1 MGGPPPP
8 PPPAGSLP
16 SRPAK
21 GEAKDRSALLSD
33 ITKGT
38 RLKKAVTNDRS
49 APLISGGVKSAAP
62 PVAGAP
68 PVPGMPK
75 PPSGLAPPAPSAN
88 RLRSSSESG
97 GGGDSGTSTAP
108 QLAGLFAGGMPK
120 LRSRGGG
127 VDTGANRD
135 SPYLSDSEASRAPR
149 PPVASAPK
157 PPGARPPPAP
167 PSTESPPATPLNPLI
182 ANLRKPPPRPASR
195 PSSTVSSSTSI
206 KTTPDAPPPRAP
218 PPLPGSTKL
227 PPPPLTSRKPS
238 SPANSS
244 CSPPSLSTL

>member
-97 GGGDSGTSTAP
+97 GGGDSVGA
-108 QLAGLFAGGMPK
+108 AGLTQEPTVTRLICQTQR
-120 LRSRGGG
+120 LRELHDLLSLLLQSLQVLVHPQRRLLQ
-127 VDTGANRD
+127 NR
-135 SPYLSDSEASRAPR
+135 L
-149 PPVASAPK
+149 
-157 PPGARPPPAP
+157 
-167 PSTESPPATPLNPLI
+167 L
-182 ANLRKPPPRPASR
+182 PPR
-195 PSSTVSSSTSI
+195 ST
-206 KTTPDAPPPRAP
+206 R
-218 PPLPGSTKL
+218 
-227 PPPPLTSRKPS
+227 
-238 SPANSS
+238 
-244 CSPPSLSTL
+244 

>member
-8 PPPAGSLP
+8 PPPSGRLP

-21 GEAKDRSALLSD
+21 GETKDRSALLSD

-38 RLKKAVTNDRS
+38 RLKKTVTNDRS
-49 APLISGGVKSAAP
+49 APLIAGGVKSAAP

-75 PPSGLAPPAPSAN
+75 PQSGLAPPVPSAN
-88 RLRSSSESG
+88 RIRSSSESG

-120 LRSRGGG
+120 LRSRGG

-135 SPYLSDSEASRAPR
+135 SPYMSDSEASRPPR

-157 PPGARPPPAP
+157 PPGARPPPP
-167 PSTESPPATPLNPLI
+167 PPSSTESPSAPPLNPLV

-206 KTTPDAPPPRAP
+206 KTAPDAPPLRAP
-218 PPLPGSTKL
+218 PPLPGSAKL

-238 SPANSS
+238 N
-244 CSPPSLSTL
+244 